1 MRNNSRE
8 IEVLVRA
15 SSRPDGFVPNF
26 PVNCILAFCAACLP
40 ILLFGLGLMYF
51 ASLGEAMA
59 ASGDNWRIRTESA
72 QIYEAPDR
80 SASVALTLN
89 YGNRLKELRR
99 EGPWIKV
106 LVFDRIGAEGW
117 VHESDIEPVRRQ
129 EDGSNVQDEVAAD
142 PRETPESALPP
153 PRFVLSLSG
162 TRQRYRANCKLV
174 SSKGTRM
181 EKRFTGS
188 APTNIALRASAVEC
202 RIDRLDQRAGT
213 LFVKLFERGRTL
225 PVGANSS
232 SSAFGCVRVRSDGP
246 WGRGYA
252 RRCSR
257 VAIF

>member
-1 MRNNSRE
+1 M
-8 IEVLVRA
+8 
-15 SSRPDGFVPNF
+15 
-26 PVNCILAFCAACLP
+26 
-40 ILLFGLGLMYF
+40 
-51 ASLGEAMA
+51 
-59 ASGDNWRIRTESA
+59 ESA
-72 QIYEAPDR
+72 KIYQSPDKS
-80 SASVALTLN
+80 SAVSHTLN

-106 LVFDRIGAEGW
+106 LIFDKIGAEGW
-117 VHESDIEPVRRQ
+117 VHESDVDPVGSRAGEPK
-129 EDGSNVQDEVAAD
+129 VQDDDAAD
-142 PRETPESALPP
+142 TRDLPESASPS

-162 TRQRYRANCKLV
+162 TRQRYRANCTMV
-174 SSKGTRM
+174 SSGGART
-181 EKRFTGS
+181 EKRFSGR
-188 APTNIALRASAVEC
+188 APAAIGLRASAVEC
-202 RIDRLDQRAGT
+202 RVDRLDQRAGT